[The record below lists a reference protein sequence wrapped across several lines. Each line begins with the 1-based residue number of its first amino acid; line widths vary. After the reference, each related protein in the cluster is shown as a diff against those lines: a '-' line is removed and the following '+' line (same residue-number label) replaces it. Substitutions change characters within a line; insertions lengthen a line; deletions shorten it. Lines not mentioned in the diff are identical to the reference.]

1 MVIKRIPS
9 EMFMAEPLVDF
20 VKRAEVKL
28 TLVDSVRWDL
38 VLLSVRREVANFE
51 VLWNKKPRSTFAE
64 RHKIS

>member
-51 VLWNKKPRSTFAE
+51 VLRNKNPRSRFAE

>member
-1 MVIKRIPS
+1 
-9 EMFMAEPLVDF
+9 MFMAEPLVDF

-51 VLWNKKPRSTFAE
+51 VLWNKNPRSTFAE